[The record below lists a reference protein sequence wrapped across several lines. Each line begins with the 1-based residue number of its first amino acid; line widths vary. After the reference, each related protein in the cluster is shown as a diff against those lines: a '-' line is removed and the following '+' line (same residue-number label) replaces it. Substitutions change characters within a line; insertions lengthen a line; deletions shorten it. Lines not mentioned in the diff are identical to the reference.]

1 MIQHH
6 SCLFHIFSLW
16 RRARRGRFQWQAM
29 VGIQHCHWEI
39 QKRGQLS
46 ANVGSPHSKDEHFS
60 VNMGGKSI
68 PWCVQTTPAVPSI
81 SCPDFRW
88 EGRASNASRLQT
100 SQIDRIY
107 IFKLDWIF
115 VRARYNKKMWQE
127 PCLISSAASLLYHWN
142 RSIWLSFSLSL
153 IPSILSFSCSSSRW
167 VTTTLKISTRG
178 SKGRVVD
185 IRNQKEQ
192 VK

>member
-1 MIQHH
+1 MSVMIQHH

-29 VGIQHCHWEI
+29 VGIQHYHWEI

-81 SCPDFRW
+81 SCPDFWW
-88 EGRASNASRLQT
+88 EGRGSNASRLQT
-100 SQIDRIY
+100 SQIDQIY

-115 VRARYNKKMWQE
+115 IRVRYNKKK
-127 PCLISSAASLLYHWN
+127 CGKSLASSLLLPLFCITEID
-142 RSIWLSFSLSL
+142 RSGSASLSL
-153 IPSILSFSCSSSRW
+153 SFLLFSPSHAVAAGESRQHW
-167 VTTTLKISTRG
+167 RFPRG
-178 SKGRVVD
+178 GPKGELL
-185 IRNQKEQ
+185 I
-192 VK
+192 